1 MVFRKNLQL
10 DKDTFQSNKKQMKS
24 QEKYYVPKVS
34 KEKSTWG
41 VNGGGEERNMCEG
54 QEAG

>member
-1 MVFRKNLQL
+1 
-10 DKDTFQSNKKQMKS
+10 MKS
-24 QEKYYVPKVS
+24 QVKYYVPKAS

>member
-1 MVFRKNLQL
+1 
-10 DKDTFQSNKKQMKS
+10 MKS